1 MKLEQIRVEY
11 IDHMGTDLTC
21 VNAARVSFDKTSDW
35 EYDQP
40 QSTTAAPMPVAYRR
54 LKKADEN
61 LIMFL
66 ARGFRTQEWD
76 ALADKMMSAETRN
89 QMQQML
95 REFKKHPQH
104 WAPFAHPQVS
114 LRITAPIFVA
124 RQMVKH
130 QVGGV
135 WSEVSRRY
143 VSDEPSFWLPDEWHT
158 RPEDIKQGAAGL
170 VEDQKNAQN
179 LGRQATEWALA
190 HYEALLAAKVAPE
203 EARMVLPLNT
213 MTTWVWTGS
222 LAFWA
227 RVANQ
232 RLDAHAQLAAQQ
244 TAQGI
249 AAHLSRLFPTSWH
262 ALTE

>member
-1 MKLEQIRVEY
+1 MKLEPIQVEY
-11 IDHMGTDLTC
+11 IDHMGTDLTV
-21 VNAARVSFDKTSDW
+21 VNAARVSFDKASDW
-35 EYDQP
+35 EYTP
-40 QSTTAAPMPVAYRR
+40 SQSTTSTTMPVTYRR

-76 ALADKMMSAETRN
+76 ALADKMMAAETRN

-95 REFKKHPQH
+95 RGFKKHPQH

-143 VSDEPSFWLPDEWHT
+143 VSDEPSFWLPDKWHT

-170 VEDQKNAQN
+170 VEDQERTGAIARYTTVNALEAYN
-179 LGRQATEWALA
+179 ILLRQG
-190 HYEALLAAKVAPE
+190 VAPE

-232 RLDAHAQLAAQQ
+232 RLDGHAQLAAQQ

-249 AAHLSRLFPTSWH
+249 AAHLSCLFPTSWH